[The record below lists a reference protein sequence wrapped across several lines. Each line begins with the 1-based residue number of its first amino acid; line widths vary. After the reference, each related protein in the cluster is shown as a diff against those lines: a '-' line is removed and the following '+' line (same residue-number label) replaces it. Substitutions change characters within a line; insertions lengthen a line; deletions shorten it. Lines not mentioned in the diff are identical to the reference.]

1 MNPPS
6 MSPYQQFI
14 YTTRYSRWLW
24 DDNRR
29 ETWPE
34 TVARYADYITN
45 KVGQPQVRDRIYN
58 SIYNMEVMPSM
69 RALMTAGPALDIS
82 NVAGFNCSYLV
93 IDDLRAFD
101 ELLYVL
107 MNGTGVG
114 FSVERRYVEQLPR
127 VPVKLFKGLEPIVVE
142 DSKIGWADAIRVL
155 IDDAFNK
162 GTLRKLDTHKV
173 RLAGEPLKTFG
184 GRASG
189 PEPLV
194 EVADFITNILIRAAG
209 RKLTSLECHDIV
221 CKIAACVVVGGV
233 RRSALISL
241 SDLDD
246 TEMRDAKS
254 GEWWIDNS
262 QRALAN
268 NSAVYEG
275 SVDRLT
281 FDTEW
286 AALVASGSGE
296 RGIFNRTAAQQQA
309 ARMGRDP
316 NVEYGTNPCGE
327 ILLRPNQ
334 FCNLT
339 EVVARSDDT
348 VSVFYD
354 KVEVATIMGTFQST
368 LTNFDYLRPIWKKNS
383 DEERLLGVSITGI
396 FDAPQL
402 HDAELLRSLR
412 DFSHQVN
419 IHWADLLGIEHSASV
434 TCVKPSGTVSQ
445 LVDSASGLHARHAR
459 YYIRRVRNDSKD
471 PVSQFLTNE
480 TSLIAEV
487 DDYNA
492 SAVVFSFPI
501 AAPEAAILREEV
513 DAIKHLEVWAL
524 VRENWCDHN
533 PSVTINV
540 KPDEW
545 DKVGDWVYNN
555 FENVCGLSFLPYSA
569 EDSTYTQLPYEE
581 VDEATYLKLLAA
593 TPTTINWENLYLYE
607 DGGASITAGRELACV
622 GNSCEIP

>member
-1 MNPPS
+1 

-24 DDNRR
+24 DHNRR
-29 ETWPE
+29 ETWTE
-34 TVARYADYITN
+34 TVARYADYITQ
-45 KVGQPQVRDRIYN
+45 KVGQPEVRDLIFN

-69 RALMTAGPALDIS
+69 RALMTAGPALDVS

-101 ELLYVL
+101 ELLYIL

-114 FSVERRYVEQLPR
+114 FSVERRYVNQLPK
-127 VPVKLFKGLEPIVVE
+127 VPALLFQGLEPIVVE
-142 DSKIGWADAIRVL
+142 DSKIGWAEAIRDL
-155 IDDAFNK
+155 IDDIFNK
-162 GTLRKLDTHKV
+162 GTIRTLDTHKV

-189 PEPLV
+189 PEPLI
-194 EVADFITNILIRAAG
+194 EVAEFIVNIAKRAAG
-209 RKLTSLECHDIV
+209 RQLTSLECHDIV

-246 TEMRDAKS
+246 EEMRDAKS

-275 SVDRLT
+275 DIDRLK
-281 FDTEW
+281 FDAEW

-316 NVEYGTNPCGE
+316 NIAYGTNPCGE
-327 ILLRPNQ
+327 ILLRPNE

-339 EVVARSDDT
+339 EVVARAEDT
-348 VSVFYD
+348 REDFFQ

-368 LTNFDYLRPIWKKNS
+368 LTNFAYLRPIWKINS
-383 DEERLLGVSITGI
+383 EEERLLGVSITGI

-402 HDAELLRSLR
+402 HDAALLNELREH
-412 DFSHQVN
+412 SHAVN
-419 IHWADLLGIEHSASV
+419 IYWADLLGIEHSASM

-471 PVSQFLTNE
+471 PVSQFLANE
-480 TSLIAEV
+480 TTLNVEV
-487 DDYNA
+487 DAYNP
-492 SAVVFSFPI
+492 SAVVFAFPI
-501 AAPEAAILREEV
+501 KSPEGAMLREEV
-513 DAIKHLEVWAL
+513 DPIRHLEVWSL
-524 VRENWCDHN
+524 IREHWCDHN
-533 PSVTINV
+533 PSVTVNV

-545 DKVGDWVYNN
+545 DKVGDWVFEN
-555 FENVCGLSFLPYSA
+555 FSNVCGLSFLPYAA
-569 EDSTYTQLPYEE
+569 EDSTYVQLPYEE
-581 VDEATYLKLLAA
+581 VDEAAYLELLA
-593 TPTTINWENLYLYE
+593 TMPEEIDWSKLYLYE

-622 GNSCEIP
+622 GNSCEIVGLN